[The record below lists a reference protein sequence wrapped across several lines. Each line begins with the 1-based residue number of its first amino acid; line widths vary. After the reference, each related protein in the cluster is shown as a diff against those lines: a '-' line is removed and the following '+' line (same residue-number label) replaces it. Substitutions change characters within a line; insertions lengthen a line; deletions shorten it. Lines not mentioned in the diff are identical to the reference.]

1 MENQFYISNLNAK
14 VDHLSLRDDTIFNFV
29 RKENN
34 TFVETPIEVSLK
46 PKYVENNDEQIK
58 FSTNKHLD
66 EMNDFLDGFILK
78 INELKLT
85 TPATNTIFKTFCEFV
100 EKLHILN
107 CDSVTRHNDDDI
119 VNVLVSTKSFV
130 LNKLCE
136 FDSQYKRQK
145 IDECS
150 DDHLK
155 LREVCVGTQLK
166 MKNDKENNMK
176 LPIQVRPKFQYFQI
190 LDTLRTIF
198 SFQHVKKLYF
208 DYNLNKKHNCIPGV
222 YTDFCCGQKFKDNLL
237 FNEFPESLQL
247 QLFVDGFEV
256 CDGLKSKAGIHSQIA
271 IYLAI
276 RNMPSELSYNLSNIF
291 LVALC
296 NAAHL
301 KSDAVDYNNLWQA
314 IVDDIRQLE
323 DIGIYLDD
331 GRTLKGICT
340 PIRQFPSPF

>member
-1 MENQFYISNLNAK
+1 MANQFYVSNLSAK

-34 TFVETPIEVSLK
+34 TLMETPIEISLK
-46 PKYVENNDEQIK
+46 PKYVENNDVQMK

-66 EMNDFLDGFILK
+66 EMNDFLASFIVK

-85 TPATNTIFKTFCEFV
+85 TLATNTILGTLCEFV
-100 EKLHILN
+100 EKFHILN
-107 CDSVTRHNDDDI
+107 CDSIRRHSDDDI
-119 VNVLVSTKSFV
+119 VNVLVSTKRFV

-145 IDECS
+145 TDES
-150 DDHLK
+150 SDHLK

-166 MKNDKENNMK
+166 MKHDKENNMK
-176 LPIQVRPKFQYFQI
+176 LPTQVRSKFQYFQI

-198 SFQHVKKLYF
+198 SFPHVKKLYF
-208 DYNLNKKHNCIPGV
+208 DHNLNKKHKCVPGV
-222 YTDFCCGQKFKDNLL
+222 YTDFCCGQKYKEKSL

-247 QLFVDGFEV
+247 QLFMDGFEV
-256 CDGLKSKAGIHSQIA
+256 CDGLKSKAGKHSQIA

-276 RNMPSELSYNLSNIF
+276 RNMPSELSFNLDNIF
-291 LVALC
+291 LIALC
-296 NAAHL
+296 NTGHL
-301 KSDAVDYNNLWQA
+301 KSDAVDYNNLWQVV
-314 IVDDIRQLE
+314 VDDIRQLE

-331 GRTLKGICT
+331 GRALKGICT
-340 PIRQFPSPF
+340 FIRLYRDY